1 MNRYLSIYRCMN
13 NHHAAAAAMMAALS
27 ACAAIGEEP
36 RADEAAAE
44 AGEQGQVFGLAT
56 LAADGTPSTQ
66 MMFAPEGAGPEAWR
80 ALAGEIPLEPG
91 TYRLTGRPDG
101 ETWVVE
107 EAEKLASAQA
117 LGIDNPTSYNV
128 FFDIDMPDAGR
139 LHNLINGPVIDHLKG
154 LGRGAANTRF
164 DEFVINLPSDLFP
177 AVVNDPCNFPLI
189 VQQVV
194 DGLREFIPVTYNT
207 VFTNP
212 RTFPLAI
219 HPPRACSARLG
230 NATIGPAPLVLPG
243 LPSRAISVMMIS
255 PALAQPN
262 DRRLYQSVLAKL
274 YGFNYGLRLANRFEC
289 GGDGFFG
296 GSRDDC
302 DSITSSDPLVIMG
315 GVLPPYE
322 PFFDFSQVHKA
333 ELGWLQRSATVNPL
347 ADQGGFFKIGAS
359 TVANF
364 PGDVLH
370 EIRVPISGSRYYSI
384 SYQPP
389 PQPASGAAG
398 NTGAGVSVRV
408 GGQLAADGTSHLVN
422 MHPEDSSGLNAALD
436 CSGGQRQ
443 GGIFADDL
451 GFFIAMN
458 CQNEQPVIAGGVAS
472 VVIGKY
478 RPATVVNAADFDPAK
493 PITPGQ
499 MVSIFGDG
507 LSGETAVSAE
517 PVPLLGGT
525 SVTVIDEAGNR
536 TQLGLT
542 YVSPTQINGETK
554 VQVQPGRVRM
564 ITSNRS
570 LPPAAGEATVSNF
583 SPAFFTDGADG
594 TGPAQGY
601 VVRVK
606 PDGSQPTELLPSID
620 LAPPDDRVFI
630 ALYGTGFRG
639 VADRTKVLCT
649 LTVTR
654 PGPNIVR
661 GEGVVPSFI
670 GAADH
675 VGPGVDQVNIEVPR
689 SLADGAGSPGTGTV
703 SCTGESRTSNS
714 PILTYR

>member
-1 MNRYLSIYRCMN
+1 MNRCLAIYRYTCGRR
-13 NHHAAAAAMMAALS
+13 AAAAALAMALS

-36 RADEAAAE
+36 RTEEVSAE
-44 AGEQGQVFGLAT
+44 VGEQGQVFGVAT
-56 LAADGTPSTQ
+56 LADDGTPSTQ

-91 TYRLTGRPDG
+91 TYRLPGRPDG

-117 LGIDNPTSYNV
+117 LGIDNPQPHHV
-128 FFDIDMPDAGR
+128 IFDLDMDEAVQ
-139 LHNLINGPVIDHLKG
+139 LHNVINGPVLDHLKA
-154 LGRGAANTRF
+154 LGRGAANSRF
-164 DEFVINLPSDLFP
+164 TEFVVNMPSDLFP

-194 DGLREFIPVTYNT
+194 DGLRELVPVIYNDI
-207 VFTNP
+207 FTNP

-219 HPPRACSARLG
+219 HPPRACPGRFG
-230 NATIGPAPLVLPG
+230 NATIGPV
-243 LPSRAISVMMIS
+243 
-255 PALAQPN
+255 
-262 DRRLYQSVLAKL
+262 
-274 YGFNYGLRLANRFEC
+274 ANRFEC
-289 GGDGFFG
+289 DGDGFFG
-296 GSRDDC
+296 GSREDC
-302 DSITSSDPLVIMG
+302 DSVGSGDPLVIMG

-333 ELGWLQRSATVNPL
+333 QLGWLQRSATVNPL

-359 TVANF
+359 TAANL

-370 EIRVPISGSRYYSI
+370 EIRVPIGGSRYYSV

-389 PQPASGAAG
+389 PQPARGVAG

-408 GGQLAADGTSHLVN
+408 GGELDADGTSHLVN

-458 CQNEQPVIAGGVAS
+458 CQNEQPVIAGGIAS

-478 RPATVVNAADFDPAK
+478 RPATVVNAADFDPDK

-499 MVSIFGDG
+499 MVTIFGEG
-507 LSGETAVSAE
+507 LSGETAISVE

-525 SVTVIDEAGNR
+525 MVTVIDAAGTR
-536 TQLGLT
+536 TELGLT
-542 YVSPTQINGETK
+542 FVSPNQINGKTRA
-554 VQVQPGRVRM
+554 QMSPGQARM

-570 LPPAAGEATVSNF
+570 LPPASGDATVSNF
-583 SPAFFTDGADG
+583 SPVFFTEGASG
-594 TGPAQGY
+594 FGPAQGY

-639 VADRTKVLCT
+639 VADPSKVVCT

-654 PGPNIVR
+654 PDAGVVR

-689 SLADGAGSPGTGTV
+689 SLADGAGAPGTGTV
-703 SCTGESRTSNS
+703 TCTGESRTSNS
-714 PILTYR
+714 PTLTYR